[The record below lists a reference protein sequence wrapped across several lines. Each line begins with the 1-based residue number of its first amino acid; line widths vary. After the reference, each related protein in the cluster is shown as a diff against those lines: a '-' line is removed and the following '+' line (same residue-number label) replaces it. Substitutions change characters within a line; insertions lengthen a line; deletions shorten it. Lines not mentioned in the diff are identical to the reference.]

1 MKANAEYIQSI
12 YKFLFRDLQIGNRG
26 IFMYSNWEPR
36 NVYVFK
42 LGAEIDVLA
51 TKGEVENHYNNY
63 DLYSGRGP
71 FGC

>member
-1 MKANAEYIQSI
+1 
-12 YKFLFRDLQIGNRG
+12 
-26 IFMYSNWEPR
+26 MYSNWEPR